1 MRGYPDFLATPAYAG
16 FGFLY
21 QEYDPCHDI
30 ASGATYNAI
39 SISGQG
45 ETVDGR
51 VFMDMNAED
60 PLLLTPR
67 IIVDGVSAELL
78 DVSILDLTQPFGESD
93 AFYRLCS
100 YSYVEGFTQ
109 AVMTIQK
116 GYSWGLSFVLQF
128 HNLSANTISVDTLLY
143 YRKCE
148 RP

>member
-60 PLLLTPR
+60 SLLLTPR
-67 IIVDGVSAELL
+67 IIVDGVSVELL
-78 DVSILDLTQPFGESD
+78 GVSTLGSAQLFGESD
-93 AFYRLCS
+93 TFYRLCS
-100 YSYVEGFTQ
+100 YDYFEGCTE
-109 AVMTIQK
+109 AIMTIQK

-128 HNLSANTISVDTLLY
+128 FNESEHTISVDTTLY

>member
-45 ETVDGR
+45 ETVGGR
-51 VFMDMNAED
+51 VLMLMDAEA
-60 PLLLTPR
+60 PLWLTPR
-67 IIVDGVSAELL
+67 IIVDGTFVELL
-78 DVSILDLTQPFGESD
+78 DVSALGSAQLFGESD
-93 AFYRLCS
+93 TFYRLCS
-100 YSYVEGFTQ
+100 YDYFEGCTE
-109 AVMTIQK
+109 AIMTIQK

-128 HNLSANTISVDTLLY
+128 LNPGAYIISVDTLLY

>member
-1 MRGYPDFLATPAYAG
+1 MRGHPDFLATPAYAG

-21 QEYDPCHDI
+21 REHADWYDMAP
-30 ASGATYNAI
+30 GATYNAI
-39 SISGQG
+39 SINGQG

-51 VFMDMNAED
+51 VLMAMDAED

-67 IIVDGVSAELL
+67 IIVDGVSVELL
-78 DVSILDLTQPFGESD
+78 GVSTLGSAQLFGESD
-93 AFYRLCS
+93 TFYRLCS
-100 YSYVEGFTQ
+100 YDYFEGCTE
-109 AVMTIQK
+109 AIMTIQK

-128 HNLSANTISVDTLLY
+128 LNPGAHTISVDTLLY